1 MCVGKILNLTQKNS
15 VGRCGLIS
23 ACLLFDRVCWEVFRF
38 LRKVESVMLAE
49 RQLATHKERFSI
61 KLLDEYAPTLIK
73 FNEST
78 WDLIYSTQ
86 NAGTGASAR
95 DREIRNYFLQ
105 RRCHSADIS
114 AASPSRI

>member
-1 MCVGKILNLTQKNS
+1 
-15 VGRCGLIS
+15 
-23 ACLLFDRVCWEVFRF
+23 
-38 LRKVESVMLAE
+38 MLVE
-49 RQLATHKERFSI
+49 RQLSTHKELFSI
-61 KLLDEYAPTLIK
+61 KLPDEHIPILTK

-86 NAGTGASAR
+86 NAETGARAR